1 MGANMKHYTKDG
13 EYKGKTHKMD
23 GKLHTGAEHS
33 KTSEVVSHTPGG
45 PFTMKGYTYPG
56 QSPMTK
62 KNKAGKEQGA
72 DGKACWEGYS
82 YAGTENGKDKCVP
95 N

>member
-13 EYKGKTHKMD
+13 EYKGETHKMN
-23 GKLHTGAEHS
+23 GKIHTGAEHS
-33 KTSEVVSHTPGG
+33 ETSEIVSHNKKG

-72 DGKACWEGYS
+72 DGKACWKGYTHM
-82 YAGTENGKDKCVP
+82 GTENGKDICK
-95 N
+95 

>member
-13 EYKGKTHKMD
+13 EYKGETHKMN
-23 GKLHTGAEHS
+23 GKIHTGAEHS
-33 KTSEVVSHTPGG
+33 ETSEIVSHNKKG

-62 KNKAGKEQGA
+62 KNKAGKEQGI
-72 DGKACWEGYS
+72 DGKACWDGYT
-82 YAGTENGKDKCVP
+82 YMGTKDGKDICK
-95 N
+95 